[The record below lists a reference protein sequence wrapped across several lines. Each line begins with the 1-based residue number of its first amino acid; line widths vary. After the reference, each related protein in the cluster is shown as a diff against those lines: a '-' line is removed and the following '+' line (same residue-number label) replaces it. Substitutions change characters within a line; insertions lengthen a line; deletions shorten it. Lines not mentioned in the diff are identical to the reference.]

1 MVLKGSLGLF
11 GQLGLGGRSGAA
23 LGLTH
28 LDMLKETHSPLPRPF
43 LSPFLY
49 KILSY
54 RHKHTGT
61 FMHRIHFHLRFLF
74 QFAFSW
80 LASGGQDSSHLLM
93 PLFLVRIFFPL
104 MQPYKQPLK
113 SEREWP
119 LSQRDNRWLP
129 RDGGLCECKILF
141 LQRITG
147 SFPSVMF
154 SFILSRSKKGQ
165 QVISRQRCSNFKIDC
180 VLAITRLYF

>member
-1 MVLKGSLGLF
+1 VVPKGPKKLGRCSAGRVSYSSFLP
-11 GQLGLGGRSGAA
+11 LLPLLTGLGGRSGAA

-28 LDMLKETHSPLPRPF
+28 LDVLKETHSPLPRPF

-113 SEREWP
+113 SERE
-119 LSQRDNRWLP
+119 
-129 RDGGLCECKILF
+129 
-141 LQRITG
+141 
-147 SFPSVMF
+147 
-154 SFILSRSKKGQ
+154 
-165 QVISRQRCSNFKIDC
+165 
-180 VLAITRLYF
+180 